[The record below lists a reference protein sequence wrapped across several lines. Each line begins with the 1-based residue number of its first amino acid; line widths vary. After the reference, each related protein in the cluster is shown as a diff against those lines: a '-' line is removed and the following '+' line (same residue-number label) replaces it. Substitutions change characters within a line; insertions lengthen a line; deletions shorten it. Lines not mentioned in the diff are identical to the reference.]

1 MDTIVS
7 VSIEL
12 VVLTSSWITS
22 LKDAEQASRTFRE
35 VRVPQRFFFFFL
47 PQRSINNCHNTLNV
61 LSFFRRES
69 FPPLHFSGIL

>member
-35 VRVPQRFFFFFL
+35 VRVPQRFFFFFFTPTFHQQL
-47 PQRSINNCHNTLNV
+47 SQHSQRPV
-61 LSFFRRES
+61 FLS
-69 FPPLHFSGIL
+69 